1 MSILISSAE
10 ETFLHVGSLVSI
22 SILIFGFINYKT
34 NGNFIEI
41 ISKNRKL
48 QPLFGAL
55 LGALP
60 GCGGSIVLMPLFIS
74 SKLTF
79 GTIIASL
86 IASMGDSA
94 FLMIATDLKAYLLVT
109 AISFLVGIL
118 TGYLVD
124 YFNTEQKLELHKSKS
139 NVGKNKGSTKLRS
152 SSRNSCDVQ
161 KGGKFYH
168 LAHEIVHGIGY
179 KVYLALLIIG
189 CIFMIL
195 AHSGLE
201 FGFIEVMHSFE
212 AIIAI
217 LGIVASFVYM
227 IMTKK
232 VIENESFEENEHKL
246 MSLKETLIHSVSE
259 ISFVIVWIFTAYVL
273 YDLIIL
279 MVGGEESLVNL
290 VLGAGVLS
298 VFAGAALGI
307 VPGCGIQIVFMSFYL
322 KGGIPFAALVA
333 NSISQDGDALFPLL
347 AMDKKSAL
355 WATIITTIPAILV
368 GLIIYFIW

>member
-1 MSILISSAE
+1 MSILINSAE
-10 ETFLHVGSLVSI
+10 ETFLHVGSLVSM
-22 SILIFGFINYKT
+22 SILLFGFINYKT
-34 NGNFIEI
+34 SGSFVEI
-41 ISKNRKL
+41 ISRNKKL

-74 SKLTF
+74 NKVTF

-94 FLMIATDLKAYLLVT
+94 FLMMTTDFKAYILVT
-109 AISFLVGIL
+109 IISFLVGIL
-118 TGYLVD
+118 TGYIVD
-124 YFNTEQKLELHKSKS
+124 YFKTEEKLELHKCKSNLDKSKS
-139 NVGKNKGSTKLRS
+139 NNC
-152 SSRNSCDVQ
+152 SRTSNSNSCDIQ
-161 KGGKFYH
+161 KSRGFYH

-179 KVYLALLIIG
+179 KIYLLLLITG
-189 CIFMIL
+189 CIFMVL

-201 FGFIEVMHSFE
+201 FGFIEAMHSFE
-212 AIIAI
+212 EIIAI
-217 LGIVASFVYM
+217 VGIVASFIYM

-232 VIENESFEENEHKL
+232 VIENENFEENEHKL

-259 ISFVIVWIFTAYVL
+259 ISFVIVWIFVAYVL

-279 MVGGEESLVNL
+279 MAGGEEALVNL
-290 VLGAGVLS
+290 ILGAGVIS

-307 VPGCGIQIVFMSFYL
+307 VPGCGVQIVVMSFYL
-322 KGGIPFAALVA
+322 KGSLPFAALVA

-355 WATIITTIPAILV
+355 WATIITTIPSIIV
-368 GLIIYFIW
+368 GLLIYFI

>member
-10 ETFLHVGSLVSI
+10 ETFLHVGSLISM
-22 SILIFGFINYKT
+22 SILLFGFINYKT
-34 NGNFIEI
+34 SGSFVDI
-41 ISKNRKL
+41 ISRNKKL
-48 QPLFGAL
+48 QPLFGSL

-60 GCGGSIVLMPLFIS
+60 GCGGSIILMPLFVS
-74 SKLTF
+74 SKVTF

-94 FLMIATDLKAYLLVT
+94 FLMMTTDFKAYILVT
-109 AISFLVGIL
+109 FISFLVGIL
-118 TGYLVD
+118 TGYIVD
-124 YFNTEQKLELHKSKS
+124 YFKMEEKLELHKCKS
-139 NVGKNKGSTKLRS
+139 NLNKIKSKNCSNTS
-152 SSRNSCDVQ
+152 SSNSCDIQ
-161 KGGKFYH
+161 KSRIFYH

-179 KVYLALLIIG
+179 KIYLLLLITG
-189 CIFMIL
+189 SLFMIIV
-195 AHSGLE
+195 HSGLD

-212 AIIAI
+212 EVIAVV
-217 LGIVASFVYM
+217 GIVSSYIYM
-227 IMTKK
+227 VMTKK
-232 VIENESFEENEHKL
+232 IIENENFEENEHKL

-279 MVGGEESLVNL
+279 MVGGEEALVKL
-290 VLGAGVLS
+290 ILGAGVIS

-307 VPGCGIQIVFMSFYL
+307 VPGCGVQIVVMSFYL
-322 KGGIPFAALVA
+322 KGSLPFAALVA

-355 WATIITTIPAILV
+355 WATIITTIPSIII
-368 GLIIYFIW
+368 GLLIYFI

>member
-34 NGNFIEI
+34 SGSFVEI

-94 FLMIATDLKAYLLVT
+94 FLMIATDFKAYLLVT

-124 YFNTEQKLELHKSKS
+124 YFNIEQKLELHKSKS
-139 NVGKNKGSTKLRS
+139 NVGKNKGSIKLRS
-152 SSRNSCDVQ
+152 SSTNSCDVQ
-161 KGGKFYH
+161 KDSKFYH
-168 LAHEIVHGIGY
+168 LAHGIVHGIGY

-201 FGFIEVMHSFE
+201 FGFIEAIHSFE

-259 ISFVIVWIFTAYVL
+259 ISFVIVWIFAAYVL

-368 GLIIYFIW
+368 GLIIYLI

>member
-10 ETFLHVGSLVSI
+10 ETFLHVGSLVSM

-34 NGNFIEI
+34 SGSFVEI
-41 ISKNRKL
+41 ISKNKKL

-74 SKLTF
+74 NKVTF

-94 FLMIATDLKAYLLVT
+94 FLMMTTDFKAYILVT
-109 AISFLVGIL
+109 VISFLVGIL
-118 TGYLVD
+118 TGYIVD
-124 YFNTEQKLELHKSKS
+124 HFKTEERLELHKCKS
-139 NVGKNKGSTKLRS
+139 DLNKDKANNYSRTSTS
-152 SSRNSCDVQ
+152 NSCDIQ
-161 KGGKFYH
+161 KSSKFYH

-179 KVYLALLIIG
+179 KIYLLLLITG
-189 CIFMIL
+189 CVFMIL

-201 FGFIEVMHSFE
+201 FGFIEAMHSFE
-212 AIIAI
+212 EIIAI
-217 LGIVASFVYM
+217 LGIVSSFIYM

-232 VIENESFEENEHKL
+232 VIENENFEENEHKL

-259 ISFVIVWIFTAYVL
+259 ISFVIVWIFLAYVL

-279 MVGGEESLVNL
+279 MAGGEEALVKL
-290 VLGAGVLS
+290 ILGAGVIS

-307 VPGCGIQIVFMSFYL
+307 VPGCGVQIVVMSFYL
-322 KGGIPFAALVA
+322 KGSLPFAALVA

-355 WATIITTIPAILV
+355 WATIITTIPSIIV
-368 GLIIYFIW
+368 GLLIYFI

>member
-1 MSILISSAE
+1 MSILINSAE
-10 ETFLHVGSLVSI
+10 ETFLHVGSLVSM
-22 SILIFGFINYKT
+22 SILLFGFINYKT
-34 NGNFIEI
+34 SGSFVEI
-41 ISKNRKL
+41 ISRNKKL

-74 SKLTF
+74 NKVTF

-94 FLMIATDLKAYLLVT
+94 FLMMTTDFKAYILVT
-109 AISFLVGIL
+109 IISFLVGIL
-118 TGYLVD
+118 TGYIVD
-124 YFNTEQKLELHKSKS
+124 YFKTEEKLELHKCKSNLDKSKS
-139 NVGKNKGSTKLRS
+139 NNY
-152 SSRNSCDVQ
+152 SRTSNSNSCDIQ
-161 KGGKFYH
+161 KSRRFYH

-179 KVYLALLIIG
+179 KIYLLLLITG

-201 FGFIEVMHSFE
+201 FGFIEAMHSFE
-212 AIIAI
+212 EIIAI
-217 LGIVASFVYM
+217 VGIVASFVYM

-232 VIENESFEENEHKL
+232 VIENENFEENEHKL

-259 ISFVIVWIFTAYVL
+259 ISFVIVWIFVAYVL

-279 MVGGEESLVNL
+279 MAGGEEALVNL
-290 VLGAGVLS
+290 ILGAGVIS

-307 VPGCGIQIVFMSFYL
+307 VPGCGVQIVVMSFYL
-322 KGGIPFAALVA
+322 KGSLPFAALVA

-355 WATIITTIPAILV
+355 WATIITTIPSIIV
-368 GLIIYFIW
+368 GLLIYFI

>member
-10 ETFLHVGSLVSI
+10 ETFLHVGSLVSM

-34 NGNFIEI
+34 SGSFVEI
-41 ISKNRKL
+41 ISKNKKL

-74 SKLTF
+74 NKVTF

-94 FLMIATDLKAYLLVT
+94 FLMMTTDFKAYILVT
-109 AISFLVGIL
+109 VISFLVGIL
-118 TGYLVD
+118 TGYIVD
-124 YFNTEQKLELHKSKS
+124 HFKTEERLELHKCKSDLNKDKS
-139 NVGKNKGSTKLRS
+139 NNYSRTSTS
-152 SSRNSCDVQ
+152 NSCDIQ
-161 KGGKFYH
+161 KSSKFYH

-179 KVYLALLIIG
+179 KIYLLLLITG
-189 CIFMIL
+189 CVFMIL

-201 FGFIEVMHSFE
+201 FGFIEAMHSFE
-212 AIIAI
+212 EIIAI
-217 LGIVASFVYM
+217 VGIVASFIYM

-232 VIENESFEENEHKL
+232 VIENENFEENEHKL

-259 ISFVIVWIFTAYVL
+259 ISFVIVWIFLAYVL

-279 MVGGEESLVNL
+279 MAGGEEALVKL
-290 VLGAGVLS
+290 ILGAGVIS

-307 VPGCGIQIVFMSFYL
+307 VPGCGVQIVVMSFYL
-322 KGGIPFAALVA
+322 KGSLPFAALVA

-355 WATIITTIPAILV
+355 WATIITTIPSIIV
-368 GLIIYFIW
+368 GLLIYFI

>member
-10 ETFLHVGSLVSI
+10 ETFLHVGSLVSM

-34 NGNFIEI
+34 SGSFVEI
-41 ISKNRKL
+41 ISTNKKL

-55 LGALP
+55 LGSLP

-74 SKLTF
+74 NKVTF

-94 FLMIATDLKAYLLVT
+94 FLMMTTDFKAYILVT

-118 TGYLVD
+118 TGYIVD
-124 YFNTEQKLELHKSKS
+124 HFKTEERLELHKCKSDLNKDKS
-139 NVGKNKGSTKLRS
+139 NNYSRTSTSNLCDIQKS
-152 SSRNSCDVQ
+152 S
-161 KGGKFYH
+161 KFYH
-168 LAHEIVHGIGY
+168 LAYEIVHGIGY
-179 KVYLALLIIG
+179 KIYLLLLITG
-189 CIFMIL
+189 CVFMIL

-201 FGFIEVMHSFE
+201 FGFIEAMHSFE
-212 AIIAI
+212 EIIAI
-217 LGIVASFVYM
+217 LGIVASFIYM

-232 VIENESFEENEHKL
+232 VIENENFEENEHKL

-259 ISFVIVWIFTAYVL
+259 ISFVIVWIFLAYVL

-279 MVGGEESLVNL
+279 MAGGEEALVKL
-290 VLGAGVLS
+290 ILGAGVIS

-307 VPGCGIQIVFMSFYL
+307 VPGCGVQIVVMSFYL
-322 KGGIPFAALVA
+322 KGSLPFAALVA

-355 WATIITTIPAILV
+355 WATIITTIPSIIV
-368 GLIIYFIW
+368 GLLIYFI

>member
-10 ETFLHVGSLVSI
+10 ETFLHVGSLVSM

-34 NGNFIEI
+34 SGSFVEM
-41 ISKNRKL
+41 ISKNKKL

-60 GCGGSIVLMPLFIS
+60 GCGGSIVLMPLFINN
-74 SKLTF
+74 KVTF

-94 FLMIATDLKAYLLVT
+94 FLMITTDFKAYILV
-109 AISFLVGIL
+109 ASISFLVGIF

-124 YFNTEQKLELHKSKS
+124 YFNTEQKLELHKCKS
-139 NVGKNKGSTKLRS
+139 NVEKSKGSNSMRLS
-152 SSRNSCDVQ
+152 SANSCDIQ
-161 KGGKFYH
+161 TSSKFYH

-179 KVYLALLIIG
+179 KIYLALLIIG
-189 CIFMIL
+189 CIFMLL

-201 FGFIEVMHSFE
+201 FGFIEAIHSSE
-212 AIIAI
+212 EIIAI
-217 LGIVASFVYM
+217 LGMVASFIYM

-232 VIENESFEENEHKL
+232 VIENESFEDNEHKL

-259 ISFVIVWIFTAYVL
+259 ISFVIVWIFVAYVL

-279 MVGGEESLVNL
+279 TVGGEEILANL
-290 VLGAGVLS
+290 ILGAGVLS

-307 VPGCGIQIVFMSFYL
+307 VPGCGVQIVVMSFYL
-322 KGGIPFAALVA
+322 KGSVPFAALVA

-368 GLIIYFIW
+368 GLIIYFIY